1 MVLDYN
7 MNSQIG
13 IELSTRKPM
22 YIGHDWKTERQIK
35 FIYWIVTEMSET
47 KLVCVNCPE
56 YSGHYWGV

>member
-1 MVLDYN
+1 MVLDNN
-7 MNSQIG
+7 MNNQIG

-47 KLVCVNCPE
+47 KGRVICLTPYALV
-56 YSGHYWGV
+56 Y

>member
-47 KLVCVNCPE
+47 KGRVICLTLYALV
-56 YSGHYWGV
+56 Y